1 MNCFP
6 SNCSFE
12 KPPFLNTLSQ
22 FFLFL
27 TVSHSDIYA
36 PLELFPFHD
45 TTFSGI
51 YYDSILPKT
60 LNEHCIAN
68 LIIIDLTRHNGYPRC
83 YALQS
88 RIPQTVTQKIFNRTM
103 FKNFSLV
110 STNSILSPP
119 FSVLLCN
126 SHFLCFFNILP
137 FFYHRQ
143 K

>member
-88 RIPQTVTQKIFNRTM
+88 RIPQTVSQKII
-103 FKNFSLV
+103 
-110 STNSILSPP
+110 NSD
-119 FSVLLCN
+119 V
-126 SHFLCFFNILP
+126 
-137 FFYHRQ
+137 
-143 K
+143 